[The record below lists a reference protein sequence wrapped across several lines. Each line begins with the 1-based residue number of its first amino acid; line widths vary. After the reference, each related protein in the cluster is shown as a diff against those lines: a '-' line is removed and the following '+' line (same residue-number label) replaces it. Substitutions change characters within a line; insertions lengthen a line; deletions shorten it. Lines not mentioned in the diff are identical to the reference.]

1 MHKGKDKSCGC
12 QHDAPYGGRP
22 RMPLTFGDGG
32 FVSKALTDD
41 IDALVAEHYKGD
53 KKLAARAKAMLKQ
66 LAFGGLTDKTSGSI
80 EVGVDPDA
88 GKSTAAF
95 DLGTVESQA
104 VAREVAKREGTLGEE
119 LKDAGRYLVGT
130 STAAGAGII
139 DTAAN
144 MAGMDIDLS
153 SSVRGMKLGEL
164 NEREVRRRERAEGVA
179 SAAGALAATIVGG
192 VVTGG
197 NPYVISK
204 GAEQTFTEVGEIDPE
219 NEALQKIAEVGEAG
233 AGIYGGI
240 AGGGLG
246 SNSLGGFTAD
256 QLTEGAGMLS
266 PEQTQQL
273 GSFLSTVSAAGGY
286 IQMPHGGPHTQTEAL
301 LSFLENYNENLDP
314 RQQQELMQTAMEGTR
329 QDLTEEEQRVQDVR
343 GNLMSTAADME
354 ALNKRIM
361 NATEEDDPEA
371 YAALQHFNKLRNE
384 YNTPEETRELT
395 RTAPPLLKQM
405 LPNYG
410 AYNLQLLNP
419 SKYDA
424 GDELYCTPMGC
435 DTYRRAGGT
444 DVPMISGNIGFTN
457 AAKSG
462 EYYGSYFPF
471 ESIPESERA
480 PGDIVTQSDL
490 VPLDYRP
497 GEGRMPVLGT
507 RPHHTMVYAGPGT
520 QEGGIMTYQV
530 DQGNRGQYGLKEQ
543 VLPTMEQEL
552 EKKQYFENRGYTV
565 RDPKDPSFN
574 YYRYVGGVPQYQEE
588 LDAREQLY
596 QGLLDQGF
604 FNLPE
609 MERLQIKP
617 VPLPGYQSDS
627 PDKLPQVS
635 STSIADQVEPQKRGL
650 FRRRKDEGGSIDYK
664 KGGSYQGGLRR
675 WFKEKWVDVKTGKP
689 CGRSGKEKSKR
700 GYPYCRPSKRVSSK
714 TPATSKHSA
723 AKSRAAQKTGPK
735 RVKPIMRKRSKK

>member
-12 QHDAPYGGRP
+12 QHDTPYGGRP

-53 KKLAARAKAMLKQ
+53 EKLAARAKAMLKQ

-219 NEALQKIAEVGEAG
+219 NEALQQIAEVGEAG

-286 IQMPHGGPHTQTEAL
+286 IQMPHGGPDSEH
-301 LSFLENYNENLDP
+301 
-314 RQQQELMQTAMEGTR
+314 GT
-329 QDLTEEEQRVQDVR
+329 V
-343 GNLMSTAADME
+343 
-354 ALNKRIM
+354 
-361 NATEEDDPEA
+361 
-371 YAALQHFNKLRNE
+371 
-384 YNTPEETRELT
+384 
-395 RTAPPLLKQM
+395 
-405 LPNYG
+405 
-410 AYNLQLLNP
+410 
-419 SKYDA
+419 
-424 GDELYCTPMGC
+424 
-435 DTYRRAGGT
+435 
-444 DVPMISGNIGFTN
+444 
-457 AAKSG
+457 
-462 EYYGSYFPF
+462 
-471 ESIPESERA
+471 
-480 PGDIVTQSDL
+480 
-490 VPLDYRP
+490 
-497 GEGRMPVLGT
+497 
-507 RPHHTMVYAGPGT
+507 
-520 QEGGIMTYQV
+520 
-530 DQGNRGQYGLKEQ
+530 
-543 VLPTMEQEL
+543 
-552 EKKQYFENRGYTV
+552 
-565 RDPKDPSFN
+565 
-574 YYRYVGGVPQYQEE
+574 
-588 LDAREQLY
+588 
-596 QGLLDQGF
+596 
-604 FNLPE
+604 
-609 MERLQIKP
+609 
-617 VPLPGYQSDS
+617 
-627 PDKLPQVS
+627 
-635 STSIADQVEPQKRGL
+635 
-650 FRRRKDEGGSIDYK
+650 
-664 KGGSYQGGLRR
+664 
-675 WFKEKWVDVKTGKP
+675 
-689 CGRSGKEKSKR
+689 
-700 GYPYCRPSKRVSSK
+700 
-714 TPATSKHSA
+714 
-723 AKSRAAQKTGPK
+723 
-735 RVKPIMRKRSKK
+735 